1 MGRNKNNNN
10 TKIITNGTMGVYT
23 KMEISCKESDTKTE
37 CLQHILKTFFK
48 LKEKVFQALQ

>member
-1 MGRNKNNNN
+1 MGRNKNNNNNN

-48 LKEKVFQALQ
+48 LKEKVF